1 MIRSIDAVLVG
12 AFFPRARPTATPAFH
27 SSMEE
32 LATSSHLCTATRARM
47 GDLSATLI
55 FHAAA
60 AT

>member
-1 MIRSIDAVLVG
+1 M
-12 AFFPRARPTATPAFH
+12 
-27 SSMEE
+27 MEE
-32 LATSSHLCTATRARM
+32 LGHKQSLCTATRARM